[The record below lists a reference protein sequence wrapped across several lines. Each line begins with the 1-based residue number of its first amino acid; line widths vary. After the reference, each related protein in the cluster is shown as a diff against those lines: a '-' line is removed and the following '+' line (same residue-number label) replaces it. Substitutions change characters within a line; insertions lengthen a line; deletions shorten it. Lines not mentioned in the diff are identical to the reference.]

1 MRGVG
6 KMVAA
11 VGSLIP
17 AAPGAENQSIA
28 DLVGSDLSPRSKEIR
43 ERNLALIKML
53 REKGDGHSENLVGD
67 REEPPKRIRSSP
79 KRIRGSPSGSNS
91 PGSDQSP
98 VPKRQFEDQTG
109 EMLDDVPPLS
119 LAGENSALMQ
129 RMMDHL
135 GQPPQDPSRLV
146 DQPPMID
153 REKLQKGLA
162 NFKKGWES
170 DASSG
175 IFESPRAF
183 TPPPYSSEPN
193 TPRLGPEIKPMGP
206 PPPRATSST
215 TDLGRIEPEN
225 RPTFGDQSEI
235 EPDWYPPGDL
245 HPIQCILGLKSK
257 KSMIRLR
264 HWIKKILKT
273 MKIPWR
279 GDR

>member
-1 MRGVG
+1 M
-6 KMVAA
+6 
-11 VGSLIP
+11 
-17 AAPGAENQSIA
+17 
-28 DLVGSDLSPRSKEIR
+28 
-43 ERNLALIKML
+43 
-53 REKGDGHSENLVGD
+53 
-67 REEPPKRIRSSP
+67 
-79 KRIRGSPSGSNS
+79 
-91 PGSDQSP
+91 
-98 VPKRQFEDQTG
+98 PKRQFEDQTG

-206 PPPRATSST
+206 PPPVQHRARQIWGGLSQKI
-215 TDLGRIEPEN
+215 DPLLGINRKLNQIGIPPEIC
-225 RPTFGDQSEI
+225 TQFSAF
-235 EPDWYPPGDL
+235 WA
-245 HPIQCILGLKSK
+245 
-257 KSMIRLR
+257 
-264 HWIKKILKT
+264 
-273 MKIPWR
+273 
-279 GDR
+279 